1 MTDRAAD
8 NGLGSTTTNHQWRA
22 TAVALAATAM
32 AAAMAEARAMVA
44 VKVMRT
50 SDNDDK
56 DATTQQLKNADDAND
71 DADGEGSGGWTT
83 RLPGGSG
90 GPYYPHFRMGGAA
103 HGFIRPPP
111 RLAAKTMTIAA
122 STGGP
127 AGSPPRLR
135 ARRQAPA
142 ATRDARIP
150 A

>member
-50 SDNDDK
+50 SDNDDNN
-56 DATTQQLKNADDAND
+56 ATMQQLNNADDAND

-83 RLPGGSG
+83 
-90 GPYYPHFRMGGAA
+90 
-103 HGFIRPPP
+103 
-111 RLAAKTMTIAA
+111 
-122 STGGP
+122 
-127 AGSPPRLR
+127 
-135 ARRQAPA
+135 
-142 ATRDARIP
+142 
-150 A
+150 